1 MTLVARVRAGSREV
15 DPNLVWEKL
24 FPTIYRLIIDV
35 RWIEVSGAMKAFPSN
50 GKRVFGWI
58 TWSVA
63 GLVGILA
70 VPVQGAVIFQENFD
84 NSPTYTDNGTVP
96 TGLNQISY
104 GQWGLT
110 ATNNSSITTPTANY
124 LSATRSMN
132 VHKGDTGSTS
142 NIIGYFGNN
151 NTSTITTTESIK
163 LTMAFQLPDQ
173 STTAEVWVRNSD
185 WNVLGY
191 IQLRSFTSTAHVRC
205 YDGGSPSPTQIAID
219 MDTWY
224 YLSILMPANP
234 TTGGS
239 YSYSVF
245 ESDGTTLVGSS
256 GGAFFHNPAGA
267 TNYRTVTLLMNDST
281 ANTSILFDNVK
292 VETVPEPGLV
302 GMAAFGLVLMVLGRR
317 HRRRA

>member
-1 MTLVARVRAGSREV
+1 MPTSARGRGRATASLR
-15 DPNLVWEKL
+15 WTIL
-24 FPTIYRLIIDV
+24 FSTFYRLIIHAEKNEV
-35 RWIEVSGAMKAFPSN
+35 GSAMKTFPSKSKQVSGWMAWGVACWVA
-50 GKRVFGWI
+50 VF
-58 TWSVA
+58 
-63 GLVGILA
+63 A
-70 VPVQGAVIFQENFD
+70 VSAHGAVIFQENFD
-84 NSPTYTDNGTVP
+84 NSPTYSDNGTVP
-96 TGLNQISY
+96 TGLNKISY

-124 LSATRSMN
+124 LSATRSMD
-132 VHKGDTGSTS
+132 VHKGDAGSTS

-173 STTAEVWVRNSD
+173 NTTAEVWVRNSD

-191 IQLRSFTSTAHVRC
+191 LQLRSFTSTAYVRC

-239 YSYSVF
+239 YSYSVYQ
-245 ESDGTTLVGSS
+245 SDGTTLVGSS
-256 GGAFFHNPAGA
+256 GGAFFSNPAGA
-267 TNYRTVTLLMNDST
+267 TNYRTFTLLMNDSP
-281 ANTSILFDNVK
+281 ANTSTLFDNLK